1 MCCNEPRDLGEHYEQ
16 YMKLVEFAEA
26 VRWTNG
32 PRIASDKFR
41 TISEV
46 YTKAR
51 DSALSTSL
59 SLLICMKSMKIA
71 VADYKTHS
79 SFHASSLCSQKQM
92 VSAVPTLFVRREFLQ

>member
-1 MCCNEPRDLGEHYEQ
+1 MCCNEPQDLGEHYEQ

-32 PRIASDKFR
+32 PRIVSDKFR

-51 DSALSTSL
+51 DSALSMSISL
-59 SLLICMKSMKIA
+59 FDMHEKHEDSRDRL
-71 VADYKTHS
+71 
-79 SFHASSLCSQKQM
+79 
-92 VSAVPTLFVRREFLQ
+92 